1 MREVVECLMVPERR
15 RALVISVRRQEY
27 YPEMLPEEIKE
38 HNVVPV
44 ALEPPPRSLGTKI
57 IRSVVFGGLRYVVV
71 APIPFVM
78 TPLILH
84 RIGVAGY
91 GTWAVFLAINGLTSL
106 ADLGLVGTLS
116 KFVAEYYARQDFVAL
131 AKLLSSGLTL
141 FLMLDLVIGTALWS
155 ASPLLVQRLF
165 RGSPISNADL
175 VLLLRCFLIVI
186 SANILS
192 QLFAS
197 VTTGLQRLDL
207 THLMGGANVIMNA
220 VFAAVLL
227 LRGNGLRGLV
237 YGYIGSAIVTIAIYL
252 VLVRKLLPQVDM
264 NPLRFDRAEARKMFG
279 YGLRLYVTQAA
290 VVVHN
295 QVEKVFLAVLV
306 GVAPVGWYDIAS
318 DIALKM
324 RGAIGLILSPVLPAA
339 SELNALGDESRM
351 KELYY
356 RSHKY
361 LALVGVPV
369 VCYVA
374 AVSDRF
380 VTLWLGPNLRMI
392 ALPMSILLAVNF
404 FNLATGPGFMIFAG
418 SGNLRPGVQSAILA
432 IVLNLVLS
440 LGLIYKF
447 GFAGAVMGTAGALIL
462 ASAYFMSVFHRQSGY
477 PAFRVLQESYF
488 KPTLCSIAILA
499 LILAIHPTKNLSW
512 FGLLGMGVIFGV
524 LYSAV
529 ILQTGFFDE
538 YDWNKIQ
545 RFLPVLRH
553 TRRLCRIA

>member
-1 MREVVECLMVPERR
+1 MLPQNIKEQNG
-15 RALVISVRRQEY
+15 ISVA
-27 YPEMLPEEIKE
+27 PEPSQ
-38 HNVVPV
+38 
-44 ALEPPPRSLGTKI
+44 RSLGTKI
-57 IRSVVFGGLRYVVV
+57 MRSVVFGGLRYVVV

-78 TPLILH
+78 TPFILH

-131 AKLLSSGLTL
+131 ARLLGSGLTL
-141 FLMLDLVIGTALWS
+141 FLLLDLVIGSAVWG
-155 ASPLLVQRLF
+155 ASPLLVERLF
-165 RGSPISNADL
+165 RGSAMSQVDL
-175 VLLLRCFLIVI
+175 VGLLRCFLIVI
-186 SANILS
+186 AANILS

-207 THLMGGANVIMNA
+207 THVMGAANVIMNA

-227 LRGNGLRGLV
+227 LRGGGLRGLV
-237 YGYIGSAIVTIAIYL
+237 YGYIASAIVTIVVYL
-252 VLVRKLLPQVDM
+252 LLVRMLLPQLAL
-264 NPLRFDRAEARKMFG
+264 NPMRFDGSEARKMFG
-279 YGLRLYVTQAA
+279 YSLRLYVTQAA

-318 DIALKM
+318 DTAVKM

-339 SELNALGDESRM
+339 SELDALGDESRM

-369 VCYVA
+369 VCF
-374 AVSDRF
+374 VSAISNRF

-392 ALPMSILLAVNF
+392 ALPLSVLLAVNF

-418 SGNLRPGVQSAILA
+418 TGNLRPGIQSASLA
-432 IVLNLVLS
+432 IVLNVVLS
-440 LGLIYKF
+440 LGLIHKF
-447 GFAGAVMGTAGALIL
+447 GFAGAVMGTAGALII
-462 ASAYFMSVFHRQSGY
+462 ASAYFIAVFHRQSGY
-477 PAFRVLQESYF
+477 PVFRVLQESYL
-488 KPTLCSIAILA
+488 KPAVSSGLLLA
-499 LILAIHPTKNLSW
+499 LILIIHPTKSLSW
-512 FGLLGMGVIFGV
+512 FGLVGMGVVFGAG
-524 LYSAV
+524 YSAV
-529 ILQTGFFDE
+529 ILKSGFFDE
-538 YDWNKIQ
+538 YDWRKIESFMPAARQ
-545 RFLPVLRH
+545 A
-553 TRRLCRIA
+553 RRLCRIA

>member
-1 MREVVECLMVPERR
+1 MIGGRNQKQC
-15 RALVISVRRQEY
+15 S
-27 YPEMLPEEIKE
+27 EMLSDKIKE
-38 HNVVPV
+38 HNAISVV
-44 ALEPPPRSLGTKI
+44 LEPPPRSLGTKI
-57 IRSVVFGGLRYVVV
+57 MRSVVFGGLRYVVV
-71 APIPFVM
+71 APIPFIM

-131 AKLLSSGLTL
+131 ARLLSSGLTL
-141 FLMLDLVIGTALWS
+141 FLVLDLVIGTAVWG
-155 ASPLLVQRLF
+155 ASPLLVERLF
-165 RGSPISNADL
+165 RGSTMSNADL
-175 VLLLRCFLIVI
+175 VVLLRCFLIVI
-186 SANILS
+186 AANILS

-207 THLMGGANVIMNA
+207 THVMSGANVVMNA
-220 VFAAVLL
+220 IFAGVLL
-227 LRGNGLRGLV
+227 LRGRGLRGLV
-237 YGYIGSAIVTIAIYL
+237 YGYIGSAIVTIVIYL
-252 VLVRKLLPQVDM
+252 LLVRRILPQVAL
-264 NPLRFDRAEARKMFG
+264 NPLRFDRTEARKMFG
-279 YGLRLYVTQAA
+279 YSLRLYVTQAA

-295 QVEKVFLAVLV
+295 QVEKVFLAILV

-318 DIALKM
+318 DIALKL

-374 AVSDRF
+374 AVSNRF

-392 ALPMSILLAVNF
+392 ALPLSVLLAVNF

-418 SGNLRPGVQSAILA
+418 SGNLKPGVQSAILA
-432 IVLNLVLS
+432 IVLNVLLS

-462 ASAYFMSVFHRQSGY
+462 ASAYFMAVFHRQSGY
-477 PAFRVLQESYF
+477 PIFRVLQESYF
-488 KPTLCSIAILA
+488 KPTLCSVLLLT
-499 LILAIHPTKNLSW
+499 LILVIHPTKSLSW
-512 FGLLGMGVIFGV
+512 FGLIGMGVVFGV
-524 LYSAV
+524 LYSSV
-529 ILQTGFFDE
+529 ILRSGFFDE
-538 YDWNKIQ
+538 YDWNKIEG
-545 RFLPVLRH
+545 FLPLARR